1 MKYYTLRRNA
11 RFAGRCNAV
20 PEKPLSIPLLR
31 CGRLEGMD
39 ECAPQIEELTMPL
52 IDINEARD
60 RAIRQYN
67 ANPNNRPINRFDH
80 CIVNR
85 ITFNYIRHQ
94 LFSYDAIMDRIRMS
108 GFDIAKYQMAF
119 INDVAYGILDIFPGL
134 HDTVMEWLTSKE
146 AVSDKMYHWR

>member
-1 MKYYTLRRNA
+1 MKYFIFGRNA

-31 CGRLEGMD
+31 CRNLEGMD
-39 ECAPQIEELTMPL
+39 EYDPRIEELTMPL

-67 ANPNNRPINRFDH
+67 ANPNNRLIDRFDFH
-80 CIVNR
+80 IVDR

-108 GFDIAKYQMAF
+108 GLDIAKYRNGVHQ
-119 INDVAYGILDIFPGL
+119 
-134 HDTVMEWLTSKE
+134 
-146 AVSDKMYHWR
+146 